1 MKKDIFFCFIVG
13 RAVQVEF
20 EELQG
25 RGGGVGGDLCRF
37 IYIRNVVEID
47 E

>member
-1 MKKDIFFCFIVG
+1 MRKYIFFCLIVG

-25 RGGGVGGDLCRF
+25 RGGGVGGDLCVF
-37 IYIRNVVEID
+37 IFICIFVEID